1 MNAPTKKIIT
11 PQAKVEIEIKDWI
24 TGAEAEYID
33 NVLLSGIDI
42 KPEISSGS
50 GKVTTGKFD
59 TNVVTEQIH
68 REIEKFIVSVDSLT
82 EKILEAV
89 GKLPEDDYAFI
100 IAEISKRRKK
110 KGLESVDEQQTT

>member
-33 NVLLSGIDI
+33 NVLLSGVEI
-42 KPEISSGS
+42 KPEAS
-50 GKVTTGKFD
+50 GKISTGKFD
-59 TNVVTEQIH
+59 TDVITEQIH
-68 REIEKFIVSVDSLT
+68 REIEKFIVSVGGLT
-82 EKILEAV
+82 EKVFDEV
-89 GKLPEDDYAFI
+89 GKLPEEDYAFV

-110 KGLESVDEQQTT
+110 KGIESADNQLKT